1 MPTGTDKSALL
12 PARHSR
18 LRGNDGFLL
27 FEGMAGLDYHS
38 CGNGGVQGRG
48 RAVLSKGI
56 MDGFEKAE
64 KAV

>member
-1 MPTGTDKSALL
+1 MPTGTDKSALF

-18 LRGNDGFLL
+18 LCRNDGFLL
-27 FEGMAGLDYHS
+27 SEGMAGLDYHP
-38 CGNGGVQGRG
+38 CGNGGVRG
-48 RAVLSKGI
+48 RAVLSKGR